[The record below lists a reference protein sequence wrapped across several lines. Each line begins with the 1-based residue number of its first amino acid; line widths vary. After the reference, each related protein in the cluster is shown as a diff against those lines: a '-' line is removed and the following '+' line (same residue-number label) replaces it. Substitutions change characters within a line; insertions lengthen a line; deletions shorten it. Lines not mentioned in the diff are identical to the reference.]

1 MMEMIKK
8 LLEHFL
14 AAPGVYEAGGLI
26 SWGHVI
32 LLGTTIFCV
41 YKALN
46 RTLMYSFVEIRH
58 IIRVLSVLLCA
69 LECCKIAFHFA
80 AGNGDDLNTWV
91 PLYFCSIGMFAGLL
105 SGFATGALQHIG
117 DVFLATGGLIG
128 GICFLLYPSSSLM
141 IYPSYHFLSIH
152 SFLYHGVLTYMGILI
167 NRSGLYQLKMDDLKV
182 YAMYVLGFCALA
194 WIINANK
201 GTNLMFISETFR
213 GTFLDLCWKVFGKL
227 YTPMLIVIQM
237 TVPFLVI
244 AWFKDNTALLSRPTW
259 YPAVSGTAVS
269 SALTLK
275 HYHSGN
281 V

>member
-1 MMEMIKK
+1 
-8 LLEHFL
+8 
-14 AAPGVYEAGGLI
+14 
-26 SWGHVI
+26 
-32 LLGTTIFCV
+32 
-41 YKALN
+41 
-46 RTLMYSFVEIRH
+46 MYSFVEIRH

-201 GTNLMFISETFR
+201 GTIDVYIRNIQRDISGSLLE
-213 GTFLDLCWKVFGKL
+213 GIW
-227 YTPMLIVIQM
+227 Q
-237 TVPFLVI
+237 TVYADADCDTDDGSVPCYSMVQGQYCS
-244 AWFKDNTALLSRPTW
+244 AEQTDM
-259 YPAVSGTAVS
+259 VSGCIGNGGIFRIDTETLSFRKCLRGDCTAFP
-269 SALTLK
+269 LF
-275 HYHSGN
+275 
-281 V
+281 